1 MVSPGADTGT
11 WARAGGDHGSQHRA
25 WGRGWPAG
33 QGGARALHLPHTAAV
48 SSGPE
53 EAPGRQ
59 VDLVSASVLVVGV
72 IAALLL
78 GLLVAVVLLMARYH
92 RRKTQQMTQK

>member
-1 MVSPGADTGT
+1 MNGE
-11 WARAGGDHGSQHRA
+11 
-25 WGRGWPAG
+25 G
-33 QGGARALHLPHTAAV
+33 QACESGCPPPVLRCLTQRPM
-48 SSGPE
+48 SSGPD
-53 EAPGRQ
+53 EAPVRQ
-59 VDLVSASVLVVGV
+59 VDLVSASVLVVGI